1 MLDMIKDL
9 KRNMILL
16 AIFYLILGLILVVFP
31 KVSGYAICYL
41 IGGLAIIYG
50 VFHLIL
56 YQRTKSPFVN
66 YRYDLVQGILG
77 AAIGIYVIMV
87 PEILIGTLPVVLGIV
102 VMVDSIVKIQ
112 NAWDLKRLGYD
123 RWWIVM
129 IVAVISVVLGILMV
143 FYPFAAYLSVIVFV
157 GISLI
162 INGISDLVTIF
173 ILSKKVKDF
182 KSKVENMV
190 IDSDAEEID
199 VE

>member
-1 MLDMIKDL
+1 
-9 KRNMILL
+9 
-16 AIFYLILGLILVVFP
+16 
-31 KVSGYAICYL
+31 
-41 IGGLAIIYG
+41 
-50 VFHLIL
+50 
-56 YQRTKSPFVN
+56 
-66 YRYDLVQGILG
+66 
-77 AAIGIYVIMV
+77 
-87 PEILIGTLPVVLGIV
+87 
-102 VMVDSIVKIQ
+102 
-112 NAWDLKRLGYD
+112 
-123 RWWIVM
+123 M
-129 IVAVISVVLGILMV
+129 IVAVISVVLGFLMA